1 MPDDH
6 AGLTEELKRL
16 RKGRGVH
23 APNITERAGPGLRRL
38 CGIRPGDGAAT
49 VRTRLMTT
57 LRELADRLP
66 ADLGLAL
73 LVELGLHEAANQQ
86 TLGARLDWL
95 AAGIARD
102 ARTARRRADQACERL
117 AEVAGT
123 LPDEP
128 GGWVAGTVA
137 EGWYTR
143 LFSALVLLD
152 GATPEVTETRTIV
165 ATRDG
170 VDELDTDFSL
180 PRHPDQHGP
189 GRDLDV
195 DLRYGGRLVRR
206 LRRSES
212 YFAISVAL
220 PRPLRAGE
228 VHEYAVRLRMPAGRP
243 VRNYYVVIPHRRCDE
258 VEMRLRFHPD
268 RMPARVW
275 RLTEAP
281 VRVVDDAQPSGE
293 LLAVD
298 AAGELHQRFSRPRMG
313 FAYGVQWHDAGHD
326 A

>member
-6 AGLTEELKRL
+6 ASLADELKRL

-23 APNITERAGPGLRRL
+23 APNIVDRAGPGLRRL
-38 CGIRPGDGAAT
+38 CGIRPDDSAAT
-49 VRTRLMTT
+49 VRARLMTT

-66 ADLGLAL
+66 EDLGLAL
-73 LVELGLHEAANQQ
+73 LVQLGLREAANQQ
-86 TLGARLDWL
+86 TLGERLDWL
-95 AAGIARD
+95 AASIARD

-128 GGWVAGTVA
+128 PASA

-143 LFSALVLLD
+143 RFSALVLLD
-152 GATPEVTETRTIV
+152 GATPEVTETRTII

-170 VDELDTDFSL
+170 IDELDTDFSL

-212 YFAISVAL
+212 YYAISVAL

-228 VHEYAVRLRMPAGRP
+228 LHEYALRLRMPAGQP

-268 RMPARVW
+268 RLPARLW

-281 VRVVDDAQPSGE
+281 VRVVDDAEPSGE

-298 AAGELHQRFSRPRMG
+298 AAGEVHQRFSRPRMG
-313 FAYGVQWHDAGHD
+313 FAYGVQWHET
-326 A
+326 